1 MASATVRRTC
11 SGWAAQ
17 WEAAFVRHTSLVSIP
32 TTVTGAPAASS
43 GGAGDRRLG
52 DGAARDDEQHRAGDP
67 GGGLRGHRRV
77 AHRWAPGIQ
86 SVPASGTLAMAA
98 ASMVSAARSSGS
110 RLCTSDLPQARA
122 SMVTS
127 MVSARR

>member
-1 MASATVRRTC
+1 MGYLACTYPDDRHRR
-11 SGWAAQ
+11 ARRQ
-17 WEAAFVRHTSLVSIP
+17 L
-32 TTVTGAPAASS
+32 

-52 DGAARDDEQHRAGDP
+52 DGADRHHEQDRAGDAR
-67 GGGLRGHRRV
+67 GGLRGHGCV
-77 AHRWAPGIQ
+77 VHRGAPGIQ
-86 SVPASGTLAMAA
+86 SVPASGTLAIAA
-98 ASMVSAARSSGS
+98 DSMVSAARSSGS